1 MTSDRAALSPIAAT
15 SGGGTRRGLRD
26 AKRGADVMS
35 EPNDHEAAV
44 SRRSLTTLLGAAGA
58 AVLAGC
64 AGRAAADEI
73 TGTISAAD
81 TVAGALP
88 SIAGAPRARGRG
100 GRVVRRGPG
109 VYLCA
114 HNGGQALLK

>member
-1 MTSDRAALSPIAAT
+1 
-15 SGGGTRRGLRD
+15 
-26 AKRGADVMS
+26 MS

-88 SIAGAPRARGRG
+88 SIAALRAHAVAAAESYAVVQGFTYALTMAGR
-100 GRVVRRGPG
+100 R
-109 VYLCA
+109 C
-114 HNGGQALLK
+114 